1 MRKRYIHSSGVSPAV
16 IAFWGRRPFA
26 SGAPSNGR
34 GHPRSSVRIEG
45 VHARPP
51 HLAMEDAGET
61 VIRCILFSRCELE
74 VASGRPAKVFG
85 SHGQDGASAVACFR
99 MCQALACRSFLT
111 MLSHGCTTA
120 SLQTYGAAGEAK
132 FGLEDSLKKFVLLMV
147 RSLFCSSHASHII
160 YSVVLLRSWHD
171 SCAAGSL
178 RRRTSKVGGCSRRLI
193 SLASLATERLVA
205 TLPAR
210 SRERCLS
217 LCAGTSTAP
226 TALGKLQHSR
236 GCSSVS
242 CASAVIFDST
252 IVAAAAYRCVIVCRG
267 FACCVC
273 PVTCE
278 AVRCLATRAV
288 ALRLGTCV
296 ARPRDI

>member
-1 MRKRYIHSSGVSPAV
+1 M
-16 IAFWGRRPFA
+16 
-26 SGAPSNGR
+26 
-34 GHPRSSVRIEG
+34 
-45 VHARPP
+45 
-51 HLAMEDAGET
+51 
-61 VIRCILFSRCELE
+61 
-74 VASGRPAKVFG
+74 ASGRPAKVFG

-210 SRERCLS
+210 SRECCLS

-226 TALGKLQHSR
+226 TARKASTLTRLLFGVVCVRRHFRQHHR
-236 GCSSVS
+236 GCRGVSLRNRLSRFCMLCVSRDVRGSEVPRDSRS
-242 CASAVIFDST
+242 CAAT
-252 IVAAAAYRCVIVCRG
+252 WHLRRTAPRYL
-267 FACCVC
+267 
-273 PVTCE
+273 E
-278 AVRCLATRAV
+278 HVR
-288 ALRLGTCV
+288 
-296 ARPRDI
+296 